1 MSDEEHGTIC
11 DIDIVAL
18 RRDQLI
24 CSLNLAQKMRDEA
37 LTSLTNA
44 TNDFK
49 KIDDIYWSDQTA
61 KNKEARHKAKIQL
74 TYARKHF
81 WQADYDYLCA
91 ERALTR
97 YKQEHGIQEPKGIAD
112 EIANALLVVELTKEK
127 CDKTHAEYK
136 KALNEHPDFVQA
148 EKEFTEAE
156 RELDAS
162 KDKYNKAKKKMNEL
176 EIRLKPE
183 HKELNSAYSEA
194 VCDLI
199 DAISQI
205 KNIEKEILGRKND

>member
-11 DIDIVAL
+11 SIDIVAL

-49 KIDDIYWSDQTA
+49 KIDDIYWDNQTT

-97 YKQEHGIQEPKGIAD
+97 YKQEHDIQEPKEITD
-112 EIANALLVVELTKEK
+112 EIANALLMVELTKGEY
-127 CDKTHAEYK
+127 DKARAEYK
-136 KALNEHPDFVQA
+136 RAVAEHPDLAQA
-148 EKEFTEAE
+148 KKEWDEAQI
-156 RELDAS
+156 ELNAA
-162 KDKYNKAKKKMNEL
+162 KDKYDKASKKWDEL
-176 EIRLKPE
+176 EMQFRKEHDVLADAEMNAFEALLKALE
-183 HKELNSAYSEA
+183 R
-194 VCDLI
+194 
-199 DAISQI
+199 I
-205 KNIEKEILGRKND
+205 KNIKNKIIGDRI

>member
-11 DIDIVAL
+11 SIDIVAL

-49 KIDDIYWSDQTA
+49 KIDDIYWDNQTT

-81 WQADYDYLCA
+81 WQADYDYLCT

-97 YKQEHGIQEPKGIAD
+97 YKQEHDIQEPKEITD
-112 EIANALLVVELTKEK
+112 EIANALLMVELTKGEYDKARAEYKRAVTEHPDLAQAKKEWDEAQIELNAAKDK
-127 CDKTHAEYK
+127 CDK
-136 KALNEHPDFVQA
+136 
-148 EKEFTEAE
+148 
-156 RELDAS
+156 AS
-162 KDKYNKAKKKMNEL
+162 KKWNEL
-176 EIRLKPE
+176 EMQFRKEHDVLADAEMNAFEALLKALE
-183 HKELNSAYSEA
+183 R
-194 VCDLI
+194 
-199 DAISQI
+199 I
-205 KNIEKEILGRKND
+205 KNIKNKIIGDRI

>member
-11 DIDIVAL
+11 SIDIVAL

-49 KIDDIYWSDQTA
+49 KIDDIYWDNQTT

-97 YKQEHGIQEPKGIAD
+97 YKQEHDIQEPKEITD
-112 EIANALLVVELTKEK
+112 EIANALLMVELTKGEY
-127 CDKTHAEYK
+127 DKAHAEYES
-136 KALNEHPDFVQA
+136 AENEDSELVQA
-148 EKEFTEAE
+148 KKE
-156 RELDAS
+156 R
-162 KDKYNKAKKKMNEL
+162 NKAKNEFDVA
-176 EIRLKPE
+176 KS
-183 HKELNSAYSEA
+183 KYDKAS
-194 VCDLI
+194 
-199 DAISQI
+199 
-205 KNIEKEILGRKND
+205 